1 MNIKDKPV
9 VNRERQGKEFTQDVA
24 WPEGTPDEVI
34 EYMNSLKVEFHFV
47 EDLTIESDWSGYE
60 DCFFQ
65 VKGTKFETDE
75 EMNNRIT
82 WEEELLKEWEEEYI
96 VWMETTGKKKA
107 AREQAKLD
115 EQLRQF
121 NLLKEKLE
129 KAGKLPI
136 DK

>member
-9 VNRERQGKEFTQDVA
+9 VNRERQCKEFTQDVP

-34 EYMNSLKVEFHFV
+34 EYMNSLKVVFHFV
-47 EDLTIESDWSGYE
+47 EDLTIESCWSGYE
-60 DCFFQ
+60 DCSFQ

-75 EMNNRIT
+75 EMKNRIS
-82 WEEELLKEWEEEYI
+82 WEEQLLKEWEEDY
-96 VWMETTGKKKA
+96 VTWMETIGKKRAEK
-107 AREQAKLD
+107 EQAKLD
-115 EQLRQF
+115 EQLHQF